1 MHPNP
6 MVDTFRSTPKMRE
19 FTVKC
24 RLASIVLI
32 KMMIVRIF
40 TLWKFQFVTQYI
52 PKGFGWKQILTN
64 ASTEYRSILRILLK
78 GVGLS
83 AMLPAQSEAVT
94 E

>member
-6 MVDTFRSTPKMRE
+6 MADTFRSTPKMRE

-24 RLASIVLI
+24 LLASIVLI
-32 KMMIVRIF
+32 EMMIM
-40 TLWKFQFVTQYI
+40 
-52 PKGFGWKQILTN
+52 
-64 ASTEYRSILRILLK
+64 RILLK